1 MALDFDL
8 VLEDED
14 ILLRALQER
23 DLPNLL
29 ELVTDK
35 GLWNYFT
42 FDLSEPKEFN
52 EWLKPALE
60 KERLQLVLMDKL
72 TGKIVGSTALGNY
85 AQRDQRIEIGWTWLI
100 TQYQGKGFNQKMKK
114 LLLTYCFEKLKVE
127 RVEFKTDV
135 LNLSARRALEN
146 INAIEEGVLRSH
158 TLMTKNRR
166 RDTIYYSI
174 LKEEWS
180 YVKREN
186 NW

>member
-1 MALDFDL
+1 MTLDFNL

-14 ILLRALQER
+14 ILLRPLQEK
-23 DLPNLL
+23 DIPILS
-29 ELVTDK
+29 ELVVDK

-42 FDLSEPKEFN
+42 FDLSEPDEFI
-52 EWLKPALE
+52 EWLQPALE
-60 KERLQLVLMDKL
+60 KKRLQLVIMDKL
-72 TGKIVGSTALGNY
+72 TGNIVGSTALGNY
-85 AQRDQRIEIGWTWLI
+85 SHRDQRIEIGWTWLI
-100 TQYQGKGFNQKMKK
+100 TLYQGKGYNQKMKK

-135 LNLSARRALEN
+135 LNLAARKALEN

-158 TLMTKNRR
+158 SLMTKNRR

-174 LKEEWS
+174 LEEEWS